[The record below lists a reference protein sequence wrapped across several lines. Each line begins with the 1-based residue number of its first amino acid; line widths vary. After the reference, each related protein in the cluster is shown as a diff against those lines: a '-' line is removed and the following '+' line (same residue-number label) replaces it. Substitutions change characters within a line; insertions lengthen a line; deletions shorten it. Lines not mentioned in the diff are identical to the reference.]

1 MYVKIQPKFDDAS
14 EMASFGYMLMTDAFN
29 NLVFAGN
36 LAGYSPGGS
45 YCVIQIGGLFEGDS
59 LDMVREAIMEI
70 WRNVTC
76 HYQPDD
82 LLQLSIVDSILG

>member
-14 EMASFGYMLMTDAFN
+14 PMASYGYMLMTDAFN

-45 YCVIQIGGLFEGDS
+45 YCVIQIGGNEEDGLVMV
-59 LDMVREAIMEI
+59 LDAIMEI
-70 WRNVTC
+70 WRKETYC
-76 HYQPDD
+76 YQPDD
-82 LLQLSIVDSILG
+82 LLQLFIVDSILG

>member
-1 MYVKIQPKFDDAS
+1 MYVKIQPKFDDTS

-45 YCVIQIGGLFEGDS
+45 YCVIQIGGLFDGDS
-59 LDMVREAIMEI
+59 LNMVREAIMEI
-70 WRNVTC
+70 WRKEDYS
-76 HYQPDD
+76 YQPDD
-82 LLQLSIVDSILG
+82 LLELSVVDSILG

>member
-14 EMASFGYMLMTDAFN
+14 EMASFGYMLMTDAFQS
-29 NLVFAGN
+29 LVFAGN
-36 LAGYSPGGS
+36 LSGYSPGGS

-70 WRNVTC
+70 WRKEDYS
-76 HYQPDD
+76 YQPDD
-82 LLQLSIVDSILG
+82 LLELSVVDSILG